1 MYIWP
6 SSSPPRYW
14 KRWVAITLEVELD
27 INLQGRALVRQKYQV
42 WKEWVS
48 VACSHPFFI
57 RAGHSAIHHIFN
69 ARLCNNWKWI
79 NPSVPSSF
87 LALSNSKLYITY
99 CTYYFIA
106 HNVVTSVPIPL
117 LPYVFCFAVPSSTHT
132 CWYLLVRG
140 YLHDF
145 INYLSCKTCTHHI
158 AMYIE

>member
-1 MYIWP
+1 M
-6 SSSPPRYW
+6 
-14 KRWVAITLEVELD
+14 
-27 INLQGRALVRQKYQV
+27 
-42 WKEWVS
+42 
-48 VACSHPFFI
+48 ACSHPFFI

-158 AMYIE
+158 AMYIHLDERYFHPSLFQVHSSIGRLLTQCCTHLINCP